1 MIIKSESFRDLLLRG
16 TRLLKAG
23 KHSKALP
30 LLERAYERNPQDV
43 DAALNLSG
51 AYILSGAFTEA
62 ISVLEDLREQAPENP
77 MVWTNLGA
85 AYLGN
90 PVLATDEQQRKAI
103 KAFRQAYK
111 LDAETPNVAY
121 NTGLIYR
128 DRQEKDEAVKWF
140 RRALETNPDDEDAR
154 KILQRLLKEEDQ
166 LK

>member
-1 MIIKSESFRDLLLRG
+1 MIIKSESYRDLLLRG

-23 KHSKALP
+23 KHSRALP
-30 LLERAYERNPQDV
+30 LLERAHERNPQDV

-51 AYILSGAFTEA
+51 AYILSGEFEEA
-62 ISVLEDLREQAPENP
+62 ISVLENLRERAPENP

-103 KAFRQAYK
+103 EAFQQAYE

-128 DRQEKDEAVKWF
+128 DRQERDKAIEWF
-140 RRALETNPDDEDAR
+140 RRALEANPDDKDAR
-154 KILQRLLKEEDQ
+154 KILQRLRQEEG
-166 LK
+166 